1 MLLVDN
7 LKILNEYSYN
17 IEYDKLIKKKNMI

>member
-17 IEYDKLIKKKNMI
+17 IEYDNLIKKKNMI